1 MCPLA
6 DIARATP
13 ARPAADPLRTRVS
26 TPYEVVAL
34 ACRAPSVHNTQPWR
48 WRVEGTSLELYADRS
63 RALPVA
69 DPHGRNLVLSCGA
82 ALHHAQAAA
91 RALGWEP
98 VVRRLPDP
106 ADPDLLAR
114 IHLSRPDPGAPPT
127 AAARGRAHLDPA
139 DVLRAIHE
147 RRTDRR
153 RFTSWPVPA
162 ERLGHLAAE
171 AVAHG
176 GLCEPVVDAAARFRL
191 ELLISRAMSAQ
202 EGDQRLL
209 AEQRTWIDHSHDD
222 GIPSSSVPEV
232 GFGPAARR
240 NRFSPAAGA
249 IAADVPGPAR
259 DLVEASDGVLV
270 VGGPDDTLGS
280 WLRSGEALS
289 ALWLLATRAGLS
301 VVPLSQV
308 VEVEET
314 RQGLQHDLCGD
325 RLAPHVVLRIGW
337 QEISRRTHC
346 ATPRRPLDDVLLP

>member
-6 DIARATP
+6 DTARATP
-13 ARPAADPLRTRVS
+13 PRPVPDPLRTRAS
-26 TPYEVVAL
+26 APYEVVAL

-48 WRVEGTSLELYADRS
+48 WRVEGTTLELYADRS
-63 RALPVA
+63 RALPAA

-91 RALGWEP
+91 SALGWEP

-114 IHLSRPDPGAPPT
+114 IHLSRPDPGAPQPAT
-127 AAARGRAHLDPA
+127 EPGGSHLDPA
-139 DVLRAIHE
+139 AVLRAIHE

-162 ERLGHLAAE
+162 ERLARLATE
-171 AVAHG
+171 AVAYG
-176 GLCEPVVDAAARFRL
+176 GLSEPIVDVTARFRL

-209 AEQRTWIDHSHDD
+209 AEQRTWIDHSRDD

-232 GFGPAARR
+232 GFGPTTRR
-240 NRFSPAAGA
+240 NRFTQAARP
-249 IAADVPGPAR
+249 DVPGPAR
-259 DLVEASDGVLV
+259 DLVESSDGVLV
-270 VGGPDDTLGS
+270 IGGPDDTMES

-289 ALWLLATRAGLS
+289 ALWLLATRTGLS

-308 VEVEET
+308 VETDET
-314 RQGLQHDLCGD
+314 RHALQHDILGD
-325 RLAPHVVLRIGW
+325 RLVPHVVLRIGW
-337 QEISRRTHC
+337 QEISRSTHC